1 MKKKLL
7 YTTAFAI
14 CFAGTSFAQVNSPT
28 MYNGT
33 SNNPG
38 STGSYYGSYATATGF
53 HSLAG
58 GYYSQATGSYSAA
71 LGVRTYATNS
81 HAMAFGIDIRSTANR
96 SVTIGSGVGNGL
108 SNALVN
114 NIDRSLMVGFNSTVP
129 TLFVGPSS
137 GGTTTGDVG
146 IGNSAPTTKLD
157 VTGDMRVTERMSVGT
172 SPLSSTLLNMF
183 STTDRCIY
191 AISGDWSSGI
201 GADIRG
207 GHRGVFGMA
216 GVTIT
221 GGVQPSTTYGVWGIA
236 DTGKD
241 ISCGVHG
248 DGTGTSTGYA
258 YGVWG
263 TALGGGIANYGV
275 YGTGSA
281 GFGPFYAGY
290 FAGDVYTT
298 GLYLPSDE
306 QLKVNVES
314 LSATERLMML
324 QPKQY
329 NYKTEEFGRMN
340 LPAGVQMGFM
350 AQELEEVFPGLVK
363 ETIQPPKVD
372 EDGEIIEEGLTYK
385 AVNYVGLVPVLTAT
399 VQEQQKQIEALKER
413 LSQLEG
419 TSTNDPAL
427 SLDAVNAE
435 LYQNTPNPFSSRTTI
450 RYSVPETAQT
460 ASILIFDMNGALKN
474 TLRADVT
481 SEGEVVLDANQMK
494 PGMYIYAL
502 LVDGKEVASKRM
514 ILTSN

>member
-1 MKKKLL
+1 MALA
-7 YTTAFAI
+7 TCI
-14 CFAGTSFAQVNSPT
+14 AGTSFAQINSAT

-33 SNNPG
+33 SSSPG
-38 STGSYYGSYATATGF
+38 TTGSYYGSYATATGF
-53 HSLAG
+53 HSFAG

-71 LGVRTYATNS
+71 MGVRTYATNS

-96 SVTIGSGVGNGL
+96 SVTIGSGVGNGV

-129 TLFVGPSS
+129 TLFVGSSS

-157 VTGDMRVTERMSVGT
+157 VTGDMRVTERMGVGT
-172 SPLSSTLLNMF
+172 SPLGSTLLNMF

-207 GHRGVFGMA
+207 GSRGVFGMA
-216 GVTIT
+216 GVTFT
-221 GGVQPSTTYGVWGIA
+221 GGTQPSTTYGVWGIA
-236 DTGKD
+236 GTGED
-241 ISCGVHG
+241 ITCGVHG
-248 DGTGTSTGYA
+248 DANGTSTGYA

-263 TALGGGIANYGV
+263 SAYAGGIASYGV
-275 YGTGSA
+275 YGTGSP

-290 FAGDVYTT
+290 FDGDVYTT

-306 QLKVNVES
+306 QLKVNVEN
-314 LSATERLMML
+314 LSATEKLML
-324 QPKQY
+324 LRPKQY
-329 NYKTEEFGRMN
+329 NYKTDEFGRMN
-340 LPAGVQMGFM
+340 LPEGLQMGFM

-363 ETIQPPKVD
+363 ETIQPPKTD
-372 EDGEIIEEGLTYK
+372 EDGEIIEEGITYK
-385 AVNYVGLVPVLTAT
+385 AVNYIGLVPVLTAT
-399 VQEQQKQIEALKER
+399 VQEQQQQIETLIER
-413 LSQLEG
+413 IAQLEG
-419 TSTNDPAL
+419 TSVNDPAL
-427 SLDAVNAE
+427 SLDAANAE

-450 RYSVPETAQT
+450 RYSVPESAQT
-460 ASILIFDMNGALKN
+460 VSILIFDMNGALKS
-474 TLRADVT
+474 TLNAEVT
-481 SEGEVVLDANQMK
+481 SQGEVVVNANQME